1 MKTLRE
7 IQRRSP
13 IWVNPKHTVE
23 SAVILMK
30 GHKIGSLAVMEGDN
44 LMGMIYYDQLLG
56 TDPNLVVEELVR
68 KDIPSLDVN
77 MSIKEAAQVMTIH
90 KLGRLPVLEQ
100 DRLVG
105 VVSQGDLLPEIG
117 RSIDPLTELP
127 WSDSMRE
134 WAIENLKRGIEITV
148 LFIDLDNFGQFNK
161 QYGHIVGDQV
171 LKSVAEIISSLVDD
185 QSDFLCR
192 YGGDEFCIT
201 TIRPADDA
209 SDLALRI
216 HNRIKDMNIDTL
228 DTERVSC
235 TIGQFGGKRIKER
248 EHVHYAATLNSLIN
262 LASKDCTEQKKPSVT
277 DVIEDKAVVKTLPV
291 RLVPRLRLANVDLVW
306 KGYKAQVHVELELA
320 HESDA
325 GVVSPTH
332 YYHKEGINRFSATAS
347 SETDE
352 DGALRLVAE
361 TTASALRSFLPDG
374 YDVVIGDV
382 IYTQSTGEG
391 SLITVVGKFVMGQT
405 HVTIAG
411 SAVVTESRHRA
422 SASAVLAAVNRSI
435 GVLIQGIP
443 SSS

>member
-30 GHKIGSLAVMEGDN
+30 GHKIGSLAVLDGEN

-56 TDPNLVVEELVR
+56 TDPKLVVEEIVR
-68 KDIPSLDVN
+68 KDIPPLYLD
-77 MSIKEAAQVMTIH
+77 MSIKEAAQVMSVH

-105 VVSQGDLLPEIG
+105 VVSQGDLLPEMG
-117 RSIDPLTELP
+117 RSYDPLTELP

-134 WAIENLKRGIEITV
+134 WAIENLKRGVEITV

-171 LKSVAEIISSLVDD
+171 LKSVSEIICSLVDD

-201 TIRPADDA
+201 TIRPAIEA
-209 SDLALRI
+209 SELAVRI
-216 HNRIKDMNIDTL
+216 RNRIKEMKVDSL
-228 DTERVSC
+228 DAEPVSC
-235 TIGQFGGKRIKER
+235 TIGQFGGKRVKER

-262 LASKDCTEQKKPSVT
+262 LASRDCTEQKKTPENEVEKDT
-277 DVIEDKAVVKTLPV
+277 AVVKMPRV
-291 RLVPRLRLANVDLVW
+291 RTIPRLRLANVDLVW

-320 HESDA
+320 QEYDA
-325 GVVSPTH
+325 TATYPTP
-332 YYHKEGINRFSATAS
+332 YYLKEGINRFFSTAS
-347 SETDE
+347 AETDE
-352 DGALRLVAE
+352 DGALKLVAE

-374 YDVVIGDV
+374 YDVVISDV
-382 IYTQSTGEG
+382 IYTQSSGEG
-391 SLITVVGKFVMGQT
+391 SLITVVGKFVMGQN
-405 HVTIAG
+405 HITIAG

-435 GVLIQGIP
+435 GSLIQSSP